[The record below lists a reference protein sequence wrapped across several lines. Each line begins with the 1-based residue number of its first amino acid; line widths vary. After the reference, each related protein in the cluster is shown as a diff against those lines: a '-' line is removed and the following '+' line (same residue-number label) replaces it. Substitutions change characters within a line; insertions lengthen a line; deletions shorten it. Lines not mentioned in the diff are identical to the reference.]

1 MKNKI
6 SENVTTLISRA
17 TEIVGDLKFSGALEV
32 EGNIKGNIIANPDA
46 PAEIRIRESGYVQ
59 GEIRVPTVIINGKV
73 EGDVYSSEHIELAA
87 KARVIGNVYYNLIE
101 MVMGS
106 EVNGSLW
113 HRTSEE
119 LKPKQVEKSTM
130 FKTERNPVVVEAAF
144 KAST

>member
-87 KARVIGNVYYNLIE
+87 KARVVGNVYYNLIE

-106 EVNGSLW
+106 EVNGSLC
-113 HRTSEE
+113 HRTGEE
-119 LKPKQVEKSTM
+119 LKPKQVEKPAM
-130 FKTERNPVVVEAAF
+130 FKTERNRVVVEAAV